1 MISLLKTNNG
11 RVTMK
16 LNLNHD
22 EINKRI
28 SKAIAK
34 YRQASVAHL
43 GRVWYTRTRF
53 SVFSNLFQAT

>member
-16 LNLNHD
+16 LNLNHG

-34 YRQASVAHL
+34 YRQASVAYL
-43 GRVWYTRTRF
+43 GRVWYTRTWF
-53 SVFSNLFQAT
+53 SVFR

>member
-16 LNLNHD
+16 LNLNHG

-34 YRQASVAHL
+34 YRQASVAYL
-43 GRVWYTRTRF
+43 GRVRYTRTWF
-53 SVFSNLFQAT
+53 SVFR